1 MQGEDVEGGQK
12 GTEKTAG
19 AGINTKG
26 NDEVGNEVAHAWM
39 MGGSVGRKS

>member
-26 NDEVGNEVAHAWM
+26 NEVGNEVAHAWM
-39 MGGSVGRKS
+39 MGGSVARKS